1 MEQNALLCQV
11 LFLKKNLE
19 CSPPISHSVCPL
31 RLLFVLSTNIG

>member
-1 MEQNALLCQV
+1 MHAYV
-11 LFLKKNLE
+11 KSFFLKKNLE